1 MSTSANGAV
10 KTAPKSTA
18 PTVKLEVVPVQP
30 KTETPKPKET
40 AQDSAPLEDR
50 LMRLNQLFELQ
61 SKYNRLQ
68 ASKQKLAEF
77 DLKKADN
84 ITLSLDDYNNRSVS
98 FETKN
103 NEVIAEVIACL
114 RKTIDDKI
122 KAIEPLLK
130 W

>member
-10 KTAPKSTA
+10 KTATKPTA
-18 PTVKLEVVPVQP
+18 QAVKLEVVPVQP

-40 AQDSAPLEDR
+40 AQETPPLEDR
-50 LMRLNQLFELQ
+50 LLRLNQLFELQ
-61 SKYNRLQ
+61 GKYNRLQ

-77 DLKKADN
+77 DLNKAEN
-84 ITLSLDDYNNRSVS
+84 ITLSLNDYHNRSVS